1 MRRYGYW
8 ILASL
13 LLLLSCSQTQQDVT
27 LHAADAVPQQLSEW
41 QLLTVSGQRLILNA
55 RAVPYDLNSSLFTDY
70 AHKLRTVWVPP
81 GAQIAYNAEQAFD
94 FPVGT
99 IISKTFF
106 YPRASGADAGIDT
119 VLKEADA
126 AQYFANGELDL
137 EKVRLIETRLLV
149 RHSDHWQALPYVWN
163 DQQTD
168 ASLEITGDIK
178 SLTLVAKGDAQ
189 AQAFAY
195 VVPDKNQ
202 CAGCHETDHGSKQ
215 LLPIGPKTRHLHKAS
230 VYHAG
235 SDQLTVWREKLS
247 LTGVPENIS
256 ASANWQNSA
265 AHTLDERARAY
276 LDINCSHCHNPNGAA
291 DTSALLLNIQNS
303 DALSMG
309 VCKPPVAAGRGTG
322 NRQYSIVP
330 GNAEQ
335 SIMTFRMRSTK
346 PGDMMPELGRS
357 LAHTEGI
364 ALLSEWINALEGGC

>member
-1 MRRYGYW
+1 MHRYC
-8 ILASL
+8 L
-13 LLLLSCSQTQQDVT
+13 LLVSCVLLLSCSQTPKDVK
-27 LHAADAVPQQLSEW
+27 LHAADAVPQQLSAW
-41 QLLTVSGQRLILNA
+41 QLLSVDNQRLQLNT

-70 AHKLRTVWVPP
+70 AHKLRTVWIPE
-81 GAQIAYNAEQAFD
+81 GQQIAYDDEETFD

-99 IISKTFF
+99 VISKTFF
-106 YPRASGADAGIDT
+106 YPRASAADTGFNT
-119 VLKEADA
+119 VLKEADQ
-126 AQYFANGELDL
+126 AQYFANGALDL
-137 EKVRLIETRLLV
+137 GKVRLIETRLLI

-178 SLTLVAKGDAQ
+178 SLSLLEPASGEAQ
-189 AQAFAY
+189 SFAY

-215 LLPIGPKTRHLHKAS
+215 LLPIGPKARHLHKAS
-230 VYHAG
+230 VYHDGAA
-235 SDQLTVWREKLS
+235 QLTAWREKLS
-247 LTGVPENIS
+247 LTGVPEAIT
-256 ASANWQNSA
+256 ANADWQHGAGHS
-265 AHTLDERARAY
+265 LDERARAY

-291 DTSALLLNIQNS
+291 DTSALLLNIQNTN
-303 DALSMG
+303 ALSMG

-330 GNAEQ
+330 GNAER

-357 LAHTEGI
+357 LAHAEGI
-364 ALLSEWINALEGGC
+364 ALLNEWINALDGGC

>member
-1 MRRYGYW
+1 MRRF
-8 ILASL
+8 ILLVLASVL
-13 LLLLSCSQTQQDVT
+13 LWSCSQTPQDVK
-27 LHAADAVPQQLSEW
+27 LHAADAVPQQLSAW
-41 QLLTVSGQRLILNA
+41 HLLSVNDQRLQLNQ
-55 RAVPYDLNSSLFTDY
+55 RAVPYELNSSLFTDY
-70 AHKLRTVWVPP
+70 AHKLRTIWIPQDQ
-81 GAQIAYNAEQAFD
+81 QIAYNAEETFD

-99 IISKTFF
+99 VISKTFF
-106 YPRASGADAGIDT
+106 YPRAKVDGAGSDT
-119 VLKEADA
+119 VLKEADQ

-137 EKVRLIETRLLV
+137 GKVRLIETRLLV

-178 SLTLVAKGDAQ
+178 SLSLLESGNEEAQ
-189 AQAFAY
+189 SFAY

-202 CAGCHETDHGSKQ
+202 CAGCHETNHGSKQ
-215 LLPIGPKTRHLHKAS
+215 LLPIGPKARHLHKAS
-230 VYHAG
+230 VYHGGTA
-235 SDQLTVWREKLS
+235 QLTAWRQKLS
-247 LTGVPENIS
+247 LTGMPETIE
-256 ASANWQNSA
+256 ANADWQNSA
-265 AHTLDERARAY
+265 KHSLDERARAY
-276 LDINCSHCHNPNGAA
+276 LDINCSHCHNPNGSA
-291 DTSALLLNIQNS
+291 DTSALLLNIQNENV
-303 DALSMG
+303 LTMG

-335 SIMTFRMRSTK
+335 SIMTFRMQSTK

>member
-1 MRRYGYW
+1 MRRFV
-8 ILASL
+8 L
-13 LLLLSCSQTQQDVT
+13 LLIASVLLSSCSQTPQDVK
-27 LHAADAVPQQLSEW
+27 LHAADAVPQQLSAW
-41 QLLTVSGQRLILNA
+41 QLLSVNNQRLSLNKH
-55 RAVPYDLNSSLFTDY
+55 AVPYDLNSSLFTDY
-70 AHKLRTVWVPP
+70 AHKLRTVWIPRDEEI
-81 GAQIAYNAEQAFD
+81 GYSAEETFD

-99 IISKTFF
+99 VISKTFF
-106 YPRASGADAGIDT
+106 YPRAGGADAEFNL
-119 VLKEADA
+119 VLKQADQ
-126 AQYFANGELDL
+126 AQYFENGELDL
-137 EKVRLIETRLLV
+137 SKVRLIETRLLV
-149 RHSDHWQALPYVWN
+149 RQSDHWQALPYVWN

-178 SLTLVAKGDAQ
+178 SLSLLESGSDVAQ
-189 AQAFAY
+189 SFAY

-202 CAGCHETDHGSKQ
+202 CAGCHETNHGSKQ
-215 LLPIGPKTRHLHKAS
+215 LLPIGPKARHLHKAS

-235 SDQLTVWREKLS
+235 TAQLTAWREKLS
-247 LTGVPENIS
+247 LTGMPETIVANADWQSS
-256 ASANWQNSA
+256 AEHS
-265 AHTLDERARAY
+265 LDERARSY

-291 DTSALLLNIQNS
+291 DTSALLLNIQNENV
-303 DALSMG
+303 LSMG

-364 ALLSEWINALEGGC
+364 ALLSEWINALDGGC